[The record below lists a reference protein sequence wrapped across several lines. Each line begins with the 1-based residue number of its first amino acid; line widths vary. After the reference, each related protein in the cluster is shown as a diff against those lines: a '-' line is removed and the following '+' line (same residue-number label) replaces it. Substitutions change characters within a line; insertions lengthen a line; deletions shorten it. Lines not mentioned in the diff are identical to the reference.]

1 MRIIGMKKAVVAA
14 GFALALSA
22 AAAPAHAVLIGA
34 SGTWTSVT
42 SNSASFLNGVGTDT
56 IAWGAQWNNR
66 RYAAVPQS
74 SYNFTGWNAD
84 LLLPT
89 TATPLFFGLGAFTH
103 NNQVIGGT
111 SITQAIL
118 GLSVDIGGATLN
130 FSAPFGHTETYNY
143 PTTNFGFPCAE
154 GGSEP
159 CPDLVRLTTVD
170 ISEAFSLG
178 GQAYRFNLAG
188 FFKGDGASG
197 FDGTGIVD
205 RFLTVENQSNV
216 AILVGKLSLVSIPVP
231 EPATLGLFALGILG
245 MGGLAHRRRRQ
256 VV

>member
-118 GLSVDIGGATLN
+118 GLSVDIGGPSTSCTTPASNPWRPSPAPATKVSA
-130 FSAPFGHTETYNY
+130 FSARCWP
-143 PTTNFGFPCAE
+143 
-154 GGSEP
+154 
-159 CPDLVRLTTVD
+159 
-170 ISEAFSLG
+170 
-178 GQAYRFNLAG
+178 
-188 FFKGDGASG
+188 
-197 FDGTGIVD
+197 GIY
-205 RFLTVENQSNV
+205 LWTIQS
-216 AILVGKLSLVSIPVP
+216 I
-231 EPATLGLFALGILG
+231 
-245 MGGLAHRRRRQ
+245 
-256 VV
+256 